1 MNKTHRAWRKG
12 NEDKY
17 NENRN
22 RPRKKRRIGAAI
34 KGTGIGLVYL
44 QSCRVADGLKVDIM
58 SGDPFTNNA
67 FTHDRY
73 MV

>member
-1 MNKTHRAWRKG
+1 MLEERK
-12 NEDKY
+12 
-17 NENRN
+17 
-22 RPRKKRRIGAAI
+22 RKINTTKN
-34 KGTGIGLVYL
+34 GTDHAKQGGSHQRTEGRGGDGIGLVYL
-44 QSCRVADGLKVDIM
+44 QSCGVADGLKVDIM